1 MKIGDKIIITDGTGP
16 VISGGWVGTEK
27 TVTKVTNDSKY
38 PFQASEGDSEVS
50 YWVEGVP
57 CSGLLREL
65 L

>member
-1 MKIGDKIIITDGTGP
+1 MKIGDKIFITDGTGP
-16 VISGGWVGTEK
+16 VISLGWVGTEK
-27 TVTKVTNDSKY
+27 TVTKVTEDTRF
-38 PFQASEGDSEVS
+38 PFQACDDDKTE